1 MTMGQQLTAGEM
13 ATLKTAAFG
22 AVFLVSNADP
32 GLIGMIR
39 ESFAAS
45 DVISGTSG
53 LVKEVLTG
61 GGLPQLP
68 RDDPDKVEEMV
79 LPLLHRSVEILGEK
93 APNEVD
99 NYRSTVLAATSRV
112 AGASAGVGTA
122 ESAMVEKVRGALG
135 MLG

>member
-1 MTMGQQLTAGEM
+1 MSVGQQLSAGEM

-22 AVFLVSNADP
+22 AIFLVSNADP

-53 LVKEVLTG
+53 LVKEALTT

-68 RDDPDKVEEMV
+68 RDDPGKVEELV
-79 LPLLHRSVEILGEK
+79 LPLLRRSVEILGEK
-93 APNEVD
+93 APDEVD
-99 NYRSTVLAATSRV
+99 KYRSTVLAAANRA
-112 AGASAGVGTA
+112 AGASAGADPA
-122 ESAMVEKVRGALG
+122 EMAMVDKVRAALG
-135 MLG
+135 VPG